1 MIFNSLS
8 FAIFLPIV
16 LLFYY
21 LCGRR
26 YQNWVLLIAGYTFYG
41 VWDIRFL
48 YLVSLSTVLDFCTG
62 LMIANGRMTLAQ
74 RLAPTCHLLGFA
86 LFFLVPDWHA
96 VVFQGAYLNN
106 INIDWQQLLT
116 PTSLGLNVLGLSG
129 LGVAVANIAY
139 PYVLKHMEE
148 KTKRIFFLRCSLMG
162 QLGMLGVFKYYN
174 FFVAEA
180 EGCLKSLG
188 VDAPSMHLDIILPIG
203 ISFYTFQTLSYVCDV
218 YWGKM
223 QPVSRLRDF
232 ALFVSYFPPLVAG
245 PIERASHLIPRI
257 LGERRI
263 SFENIC
269 QGAYLILLGLVKKMA
284 IADGL
289 AGSVFSIY
297 NASGDVGWL
306 DIVTAT
312 VAFAIQIYCDFSG
325 YSDIACGVSLWFGIE
340 LLKNFD
346 QPYFSLNPSEF
357 WRRWHISLSSWLRDY
372 LYIPLGGNRGS
383 EIKVYRNLMLTM
395 VLGGLWH
402 GAAWNFLLWGG
413 YQGAMLII
421 HRLFVGRKPAEFCG
435 TLLMRLPRMMF
446 FFVFICYGWLLFR
459 ATSFDQISSF
469 TQILLSDFSNMSL
482 HMKIPPFSS
491 LLGIFILIFVEI
503 FQFKRQNIHFYT
515 YYPAVIHGGVY
526 ALLIFAFIMGLSN
539 DSQQFIYFQF

>member
-1 MIFNSLS
+1 MIFNSLA

-16 LLFYY
+16 LLLYY
-21 LCGRR
+21 VVGKR
-26 YQNWVLLIAGYTFYG
+26 YQNWVLLLAGYTFYG

-62 LMIANGRMTLAQ
+62 LMIANGQLTMAQ
-74 RLAPTCHLLGFA
+74 RWAATAHILGFA
-86 LFFLVPDWHA
+86 VCFLVPDWHA
-96 VVFQGAYLNN
+96 VTFQGLMLE
-106 INIDWQQLLT
+106 NIDWSPLLH
-116 PTSLGLNVLGLSG
+116 PTSFGLKVLAITAM
-129 LGVAVANIAY
+129 GVTAAHIAY
-139 PYVLKHMEE
+139 PYCLKYMTES
-148 KTKRIFFLRCSLMG
+148 TKRIFFLRCSLFG
-162 QLGMLGVFKYYN
+162 QLGMLGIFKYYN

-180 EGCLKSLG
+180 ELVAKNLG
-188 VDAPSMHLDIILPIG
+188 FDVPTLHLEIILPIG

-223 QPVSRLRDF
+223 QPVVRLRDF

-257 LGERRI
+257 LGERRV
-263 SFENIC
+263 SFDTVM

-289 AGSVFSIY
+289 AASVSSIY
-297 NASGDVGWL
+297 NSSGAVGWL

-312 VAFAIQIYCDFSG
+312 LAFAVQIYCDFSG

-372 LYIPLGGNRGS
+372 LYIPLGGNRGT
-383 EIKVYRNLMLTM
+383 ELNTYRNLMLTM

-402 GAAWNFLLWGG
+402 GAAWNFLLWGA
-413 YQGAMLII
+413 YQGAMLIM
-421 HRLFVGRKPAEFCG
+421 HRLFVGPKPKEFSG
-435 TLLMRLPRMMF
+435 SMLQRLPRMAV
-446 FFVFICYGWLLFR
+446 FFVFVCYGWLLFR
-459 ATSFDQISSF
+459 ATSFEQIDTF
-469 TQILLSDFSNMSL
+469 THILLTDFSDMSL
-482 HMKIPPFSS
+482 HLKFPPFSA
-491 LLGIFILIFVEI
+491 LLGVLLLTVIEVY
-503 FQFKRQNIHFYT
+503 QFKFKQIHFYAS
-515 YYPAVIHGGVY
+515 YPGYIHGAVY
-526 ALLIFAFIMGLSN
+526 ALLITVFIMGLSN

>member
-16 LLFYY
+16 LIFYY
-21 LCGRR
+21 LSAKR
-26 YQNWVLLIAGYTFYG
+26 YQNWILLIAGYIFYG

-62 LMIANGRMTLAQ
+62 LMIANGRMTISQ
-74 RLAPTCHLLGFA
+74 RLAPSCHLLGFA
-86 LFFLVPDWHA
+86 LFFLVPDWRA
-96 VVFQGAYLNN
+96 VRFQGMSLES
-106 INIDWQQLLT
+106 IDWVRLLA
-116 PTSLGLNVLGLSG
+116 PTSFGLKVLALSA

-139 PYVLKHMEE
+139 PYVIKHMPE
-148 KTKRIFFLRCSLMG
+148 KTKRLFFLRCSLIG

-180 EGCLKSLG
+180 EACAKSVG
-188 VDAPSMHLDIILPIG
+188 FDVPSMHLDIILPIG

-232 ALFVSYFPPLVAG
+232 ALFAAYFPPLVAG

-257 LGERRI
+257 LGDRRI
-263 SFENIC
+263 SFESIC

-289 AGSVFSIY
+289 AGSVSSIY
-297 NASGDVGWL
+297 NTTGDVGWL

-312 VAFAIQIYCDFSG
+312 VVFAIQIYCDFSG

-357 WRRWHISLSSWLRDY
+357 WRRWHISLSTWLRDY

-383 EIKVYRNLMLTM
+383 EIMTYRNLMLTM

-421 HRLFVGRKPAEFCG
+421 HRLYVGSKPKEFAG
-435 TLLMRLPRMMF
+435 SLLLRLPRMVF

-459 ATSFDQISSF
+459 AASFDQINTF
-469 TQILLSDFSNMSL
+469 TQILIGDLSDMSL
-482 HMKIPPFSS
+482 HMKIPPLSA
-491 LLGIFILIFVEI
+491 LLGIFILSSIEVY
-503 FQFKRQNIHFYT
+503 QFKTKNIHFYAGF
-515 YYPAVIHGGVY
+515 PAFAHGGVY
-526 ALLIFAFIMGLSN
+526 ALLIFLFIMGLSN

>member
-8 FAIFLPIV
+8 FAVFLPIV

-21 LCGRR
+21 ISSRR
-26 YQNWVLLIAGYTFYG
+26 YQNWVLLAAGYTFYG
-41 VWDIRFL
+41 VWDVRFL

-62 LMIANGRMTLAQ
+62 LMIANGRMSLSQ
-74 RLAPTCHLLGFA
+74 RLAPTFHLLGFA

-96 VVFQGAYLNN
+96 VKFQGMFLDS
-106 INIDWQQLLT
+106 IDWPRLFT
-116 PTSLGLNVLGLSG
+116 PTPLGLKVLFLSA
-129 LGVAVANIAY
+129 LGTAVAHIAY
-139 PYVLKHMEE
+139 PYIIKQMPEQARRL
-148 KTKRIFFLRCSLMG
+148 FFLRCSLVG

-174 FFVAEA
+174 FFAAEA
-180 EGCLKSLG
+180 EVLAKGLG
-188 VDAPSMHLDIILPIG
+188 FDVPTLHLEIILPIG

-223 QPVSRLRDF
+223 QPVTRLRDF

-257 LGERRI
+257 LGERRV
-263 SFENIC
+263 SFDSLC
-269 QGAYLILLGLVKKMA
+269 QGAYLILIGLVKKMA

-289 AGSVFSIY
+289 AGSVSSIY
-297 NASGDVGWL
+297 NTSGDVGWL
-306 DIVTAT
+306 DIVCAT
-312 VAFAIQIYCDFSG
+312 VTFAIQIYCDFSG

-372 LYIPLGGNRGS
+372 LYIPLGGSRGT
-383 EIKVYRNLMLTM
+383 EIKTYRNLMLTM

-402 GAAWNFLLWGG
+402 GAAWNFLLWGC
-413 YQGAMLII
+413 YQGGMLIV
-421 HRLFVGRKPAEFCG
+421 HRLFVGSKPKEFVG
-435 TLLMRLPRMMF
+435 SLVSRLPRMAF
-446 FFVFICYGWLLFR
+446 FFMFICYGWLLFR
-459 ATSFDQISSF
+459 ATSFGQISAF
-469 TQILLSDFSNMSL
+469 TQILFGDFSDMTL
-482 HMKIPPFSS
+482 HMKIPPFSA
-491 LLGIFILIFVEI
+491 LLAILILISVEAC
-503 FQFKRQNIHFYT
+503 QFKAQDIHFYAR
-515 YYPAVIHGGVY
+515 YPSFVHAGIY
-526 ALLIFAFIMGLSN
+526 AFLVVLFIMGLSN